1 MTCLCKTNSQLLTY
15 VSLVKHGLKE
25 IISVSAL
32 TWPCA
37 SWVRDG
43 LKANKRTS
51 ASPRPRVTRHILRLA
66 LLTVSRW
73 LGVKLG

>member
-15 VSLVKHGLKE
+15 VSLVKDGLKE
-25 IISVSAL
+25 IINVSAL

-43 LKANKRTS
+43 LKASKRTS
-51 ASPRPRVTRHILRLA
+51 ASPWPRVTRHILRLA

-73 LGVKLG
+73 LGVKSG

>member
-1 MTCLCKTNSQLLTY
+1 MTCLCKTNSQLLTH
-15 VSLVKHGLKE
+15 VSLDKDGLKE

-32 TWPCA
+32 TWPCV

-51 ASPRPRVTRHILRLA
+51 ASPRPRVTRHILLLA

-73 LGVKLG
+73 LGVKSG